1 MTRGLP
7 KFDDLLAMAEQDPQA
22 LERLRSELVENLIA
36 GAQDEILKQ
45 RLRGLQFRIDLE
57 RERSTSPLS
66 ACVRLSQMMHESLLD
81 LRDSLQAPQSL
92 KNRRRATTA
101 IVIELENRQ
110 KKR

>member
-7 KFDDLLAMAEQDPQA
+7 KFDDLLVMAEQDPQA

-36 GAQDEILKQ
+36 GAQDEVLKQ

-81 LRDSLQAPQSL
+81 LRDSLQAPQSV
-92 KNRRRATTA
+92 KKRRCATTA
-101 IVIELENRQ
+101 IVIDLESRQ
-110 KKR
+110 KRR